1 MPAIPQSMMVAKPRS
16 VAMRLNDAVAI
27 KQINANTLT
36 DERKK
41 AGGPYKASGRT
52 VISNGGKT
60 MTTTTIG
67 TNASGKEFTS
77 AFVFARQ

>member
-1 MPAIPQSMMVAKPRS
+1 MPATPQNMTVAKRRS
-16 VAMRLNDAVAI
+16 QAMHLMMPLRSLQV
-27 KQINANTLT
+27 NANTLT

-41 AGGPYKASGRT
+41 AGGSYKASGHT

-77 AFVFARQ
+77 TFVLEKQ